1 MRFRLASFF
10 VLLSFAASLLFG
22 VGARAAEPQAATN
35 AAPSTPAKPGPPGAR
50 QSPANQN
57 GLKQL
62 EQDLFKPFQGFSPK
76 TSLDGVVAPA
86 PRAPAASAVQSKRM
100 KELMERRKDWAFM
113 SPEDLVGGPSVEEI
127 FNVPQDN
134 DRPKLSPM
142 ERYYEQL
149 YHRDDPASR
158 KKKDKGEDSVSDAR
172 STPSGFP
179 GDPAADANS
188 KDPRPTPDSERTQK
202 KSLESNS
209 RGGAAPR
216 EGSSMF
222 ADIFGLGK
230 NLPSREEIETQKL
243 RMDRFKNAIGIP
255 TTTGPAS
262 DPLNVMGNLT
272 APARQPLLP
281 SRTMEDSPSGLL
293 RQNGFDSQ
301 LGTIMAIPTPA
312 GIPDLNT
319 RVFGPSSLA
328 PALPKIDP
336 PRAFPTAPSF
346 TAPKRVF

>member
-1 MRFRLASFF
+1 MRFRLASFLA
-10 VLLSFAASLLFG
+10 LLSFAASLLSG
-22 VGARAAEPQAATN
+22 AGARAVESQDATN
-35 AAPSTPAKPGPPGAR
+35 AAPSNPAKPAPPAAR
-50 QSPANQN
+50 QPPASQN

-76 TSLDGVVAPA
+76 TSLDGVIAPA
-86 PRAPAASAVQSKRM
+86 PRAPVPVPAQSKRM

-127 FNVPQDN
+127 FNVPQDK
-134 DRPKLSPM
+134 DKPKLSPM

-149 YHRDDPASR
+149 YHRDDPTSS

-172 STPSGFP
+172 STPPGFP
-179 GDPAADANS
+179 GPAADANS
-188 KDPRPTPDSERTQK
+188 KDSRHTRDSERTQK
-202 KSLESNS
+202 KSLESDS
-209 RGGAAPR
+209 RGAAAPR

-230 NLPSREEIETQKL
+230 NLPSREEIEAQKH
-243 RMDRFKNAIGIP
+243 RMDQFKNAIGIP

-262 DPLNVMGNLT
+262 DPLNVMGSLT
-272 APARQPLLP
+272 DPARQPVLP
-281 SRTMEDSPSGLL
+281 ARTMEDSPSGLL

-301 LGTIMAIPTPA
+301 LGTITAIPTPA